1 MSIIN
6 LITFKQSIKD
16 LFYNHTP
23 RFVKVKLCT
32 LLDFDITRLR
42 SNIGIRAE
50 NYFEACK
57 KELVKNNSNGNINR
71 YLQKAFN
78 KHMVRSNLID
88 NNWWSDF
95 ILLINLP
102 EGLEFQKVN
111 QSLIDKIEYSNFN
124 SLEYYE
130 ILDIYALCLRLSL
143 FELGYHL
150 RKKSI
155 RVALEYCPSLKKNE
169 SWKLKAKLS
178 ALLEIGNFSEF
189 DQLFPLYK
197 VKKNQEKYFLAYLR
211 ELLGDIKNPLATSL
225 THNIDSEQDQKFR
238 KFVENK
244 KIVIVGPAPVNTK
257 DGNEIDKADIVLRTN
272 YKMGDS
278 VIKGSK
284 CDINY
289 FNLETSQ
296 HINTNGCLDW
306 PPDIKWIVGKAWNY
320 IEIIIK
326 RLSADGINIEHINE
340 RILKR
345 VDLALFNG
353 SLSLVQNIIVDLSR
367 YNPKEIFLYHF
378 DVMLSKERISGY
390 YTDVNNNK
398 ELHLKMIKCF
408 PGHDPVTQ
416 FLILKS
422 FWKLGFI
429 RGDYRFEEVMKME
442 AEDYMKNMQ
451 KNYRH

>member
-16 LFYNHTP
+16 LFYNHIP
-23 RFVKVKLCT
+23 RFVKVKICT
-32 LLDFDITRLR
+32 LLDLDITRFR

-50 NYFEACK
+50 SYFQACK
-57 KELVKNNSNGNINR
+57 EELVKRNNDESINH
-71 YLQKAFN
+71 YLHKAFN

-88 NNWWSDF
+88 DNWWSDF

-102 EGLEFQKVN
+102 EGSKFKKIN

-150 RKKSI
+150 RKKSL
-155 RVALEYCPSLKKNE
+155 RTALEYCPSLKKNE

-197 VKKNQEKYFLAYLR
+197 GKKNQEKYFLAYLR
-211 ELLGDIKNPLATSL
+211 GLLGDIKNLSARSL
-225 THNIDSEQDQKFR
+225 TPNIDSEQDQKFR

-244 KIVIVGPAPVNTK
+244 KIIIVGPAPVNTK
-257 DGNEIDKADIVLRTN
+257 DGYAIDKADIVLRTN

-296 HINTNGCLDW
+296 HIDENGCLEW
-306 PPDIKWIVGKAWNY
+306 PSDIKWIVGKAWGY
-320 IEIIIK
+320 IEIILK
-326 RLSADGINIEHINE
+326 RLLADGINIEHINE

-345 VDLALFNG
+345 VDLALFSG
-353 SLSLVQNIIVDLSR
+353 SLSLVQNIIVDLAR

-378 DVMLSKERISGY
+378 DVMLSKERIYGY

-429 RGDYRFEEVMKME
+429 KGDYRFEEVMKME

-451 KNYRH
+451 KNYRY